1 MGLVTGEG
9 VISAIG
15 VDSTAVVGSVVADF
29 PETEVESK
37 TILQLAKTELKE
49 GDTEEVLVDLIEA
62 MKVVLEV
69 AVGDFPD
76 QKEVMMAALE
86 VVFEVDVEVLIE
98 DVVVSVVVGVL
109 AAEAPRGLAF
119 KPILLELV

>member
-69 AVGDFPD
+69 GVGDFPD

-98 DVVVSVVVGVL
+98 DAVVSVVVGVL
-109 AAEAPRGLAF
+109 AAEVPRGLAF
-119 KPILLELV
+119 KPTLRELV